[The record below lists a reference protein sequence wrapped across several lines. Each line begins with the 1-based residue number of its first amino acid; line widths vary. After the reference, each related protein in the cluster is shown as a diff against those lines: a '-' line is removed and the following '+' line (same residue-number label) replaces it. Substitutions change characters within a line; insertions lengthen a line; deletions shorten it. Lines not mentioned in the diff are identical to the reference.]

1 MLCRIL
7 LITVFCSKVCSGGTK
22 TTWGT
27 GATLPGVFQ
36 FSQLNS
42 ASIQS
47 QLKAAGIDTSSKQYK
62 AVIQQMT
69 KNGCTGGM
77 FTNVQ
82 AIKNLMKQYNSNGE
96 YVNPVNGLT
105 GLEVTDAT
113 GDSYKKMIDIPE
125 SSKDEMFEQT
135 KKEFQQE
142 NGVANGDTTKR
153 SDVYT
158 NMYWK
163 VPKDDRLSAGYTMQ
177 QYEQAYRNAFYTAA
191 KEADPSWEIGKPI
204 PSGALDSVTRESVE
218 NQLVKSGNTLVKKAS
233 SGSKL
238 DIQI

>member
-1 MLCRIL
+1 MPN
-7 LITVFCSKVCSGGTK
+7 ITNYAFLFQSMFGGTK
-22 TTWGT
+22 STWGT

-62 AVIQQMT
+62 AAMQQMT

-113 GDSYKKMIDIPE
+113 GDSYKKIIDIPE

-135 KKEFQQE
+135 KKEFLRE
-142 NGVANGDTTKR
+142 NGVLNGDTTKR

-158 NMYWK
+158 NMYRK
-163 VPKDDRLSAGYTMQ
+163 VTKNDRLAAGYTME
-177 QYEQAYRNAFYTAA
+177 QYERAYRNAFYTAA
-191 KEADPSWEIGKPI
+191 KEADPTWGSES
-204 PSGALDSVTRESVE
+204 PSRPGR
-218 NQLVKSGNTLVKKAS
+218 
-233 SGSKL
+233 
-238 DIQI
+238 